1 MKRILSAAAALML
14 VLCIGGCSKTGGS
27 EASESSSASA
37 QSSEGSSV
45 QLSVTPAEKSKPDE
59 SYIMTDELFTDN
71 FKGKEFLAYKT
82 HDCFY
87 FADDDC
93 NRVKSSDIDSLP
105 VEHGEFLLINAD
117 GVIYNG
123 GVAGYVDYPSIEKI
137 NSAKKLSMQEVFDKY
152 DVPELSG
159 ITLSYKNNIVRYT
172 SGDKTYLI
180 LKNGA
185 PNATTFDIYLD
196 GALVGSSDELVG
208 MSDIPA
214 YIDGLKT

>member
-1 MKRILSAAAALML
+1 MRRIITAAAALML
-14 VLCIGGCSKTGGS
+14 VLCIGGCSKTGDS
-27 EASESSSASA
+27 DASESSSVSA

-45 QLSVTPAEKSKPDE
+45 LLSDSQPAKSEPDE

-71 FKGKEFLAYKT
+71 FKDRELLAYKT

-87 FADDDC
+87 FADSGC

-105 VEHGEFLLINAD
+105 VENGEFLLINAD

-159 ITLSYKNNIVRYT
+159 ITLSYNNNIVRYN
-172 SGDKTYLI
+172 SGDKVYLI

-185 PNATTFDIYLD
+185 PIATTFDIYLD
-196 GALVGSSDELVG
+196 GALVGSSDELAGV
-208 MSDIPA
+208 SDIPA

>member
-1 MKRILSAAAALML
+1 MKRIITASAALFLAM
-14 VLCIGGCSKTGGS
+14 CIGGCSGSGGN
-27 EASESSSASA
+27 EHPDSSSVSV
-37 QSSEGSSV
+37 QSSEGSLV
-45 QLSVTPAEKSKPDE
+45 QLSDSQPAKSEPDE

-71 FKGKEFLAYKT
+71 FKDKELLAYKT

-87 FADDDC
+87 FADNDC
-93 NRVKSSDIDSLP
+93 NRVNSSDIDSLP
-105 VEHGEFLLINAD
+105 VENGEFLLINAD

-123 GVAGYVDYPSIEKI
+123 GVAGYVDYPSIERI

-172 SGDKTYLI
+172 SGDKVYLI

-185 PNATTFDIYLD
+185 PLATTFDIYLD